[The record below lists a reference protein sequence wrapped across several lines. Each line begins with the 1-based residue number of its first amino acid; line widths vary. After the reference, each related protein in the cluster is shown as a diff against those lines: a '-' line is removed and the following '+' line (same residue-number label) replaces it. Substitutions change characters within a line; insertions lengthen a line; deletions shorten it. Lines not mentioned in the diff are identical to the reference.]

1 MLSVFIYVIIFVLTE
16 YICFNQL
23 KKNNHI
29 TSFLMC
35 LFYSTI
41 INLPL
46 LLSGSEFELFLV
58 YEIFTTALTAAL
70 TECAY
75 SICSKAKV
83 NSSAVIVVGI
93 IVGVLFSFWIIGN
106 TLHSMIISFV
116 EQAGP

>member
-1 MLSVFIYVIIFVLTE
+1 MLSVFIYVIILVLTE

-41 INLPL
+41 INLPAL
-46 LLSGSEFELFLV
+46 LGGFEFEMFLI
-58 YEIFTTALTAAL
+58 YEIFTTALTTAL

-75 SICSKAKV
+75 AICSRAKV
-83 NSSAVIVVGI
+83 DSSAVIVVGI
-93 IVGVLFSFWIIGN
+93 IVGVLFSFWIIVN
-106 TLHSMIISFV
+106 TFHSIIVSFV